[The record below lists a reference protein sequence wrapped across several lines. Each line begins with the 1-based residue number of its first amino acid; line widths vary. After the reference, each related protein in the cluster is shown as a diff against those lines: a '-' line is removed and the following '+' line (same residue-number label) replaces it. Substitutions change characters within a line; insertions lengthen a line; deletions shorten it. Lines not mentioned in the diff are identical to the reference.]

1 MKQLIIITIIAVC
14 VAFVAACVSTASVEE
29 QADTYEGEAQGFRGP
44 IRVLVHI
51 GESGIQDIEVLESA
65 EDEFVGGLAIQS
77 LLEAV
82 LDTNSTDV
90 DAVSGATESSAGFL
104 EAVKNALTSISK
116 DY

>member
-1 MKQLIIITIIAVC
+1 MKHFTIIAIIAAC
-14 VAFVAACVSTASVEE
+14 AALVAACVSAASVAE
-29 QADTYEGEAQGFRGP
+29 QADAYEGEAQGFRGP

-65 EDEFVGGLAIQS
+65 EDEFVGGLAMQS

-104 EAVKNALTSISK
+104 EAVKNAIASNT
-116 DY
+116 